1 MARLRRACSPFNRLD
16 ADVFIG
22 AGADVPSTWNR
33 KFRADS
39 SPPTKP
45 MTTPIEASPFT
56 ICSFWHRRTTLDAL
70 IYLTIVILTGL

>member
-1 MARLRRACSPFNRLD
+1 MARLRGSGSPFNRLE

-22 AGADVPSTWNR
+22 AGADVRSTWNR

-45 MTTPIEASPFT
+45 MNTPIEAAPFT

-70 IYLTIVILTGL
+70 LYLTILILTGL